1 MAEASLQD
9 RLRDHAKAFD
19 GLLSLIPAK
28 MYYGE
33 DTSNQWNKKKQSKK
47 EAAAARR
54 LKLDPDSELNRN
66 AKEVMDERAKNKR
79 KLRDMEDEDESE
91 DDAVPAPAVE
101 EEEWED
107 YEPVDGVETEKPG
120 EGLKVKASDANKKQK
135 LDDGEPAPSNTA
147 EATSSKLSK
156 KEEKR
161 AAKEKKKQEKKEKK
175 EKKIDKKNTNAEEPE
190 AEQDDAPAPT
200 SKSQKKAAKKQAK
213 STAAKASKSDDV
225 DEDET
230 APVDGEV
237 QPMDISGLEKDDET
251 SSPDSE
257 PHSPTFDTNDSSAA
271 PTEALAE
278 PASTTTSVSSTIPP
292 SEKPKH
298 IKIPADTSA
307 LRARLAA
314 KIEALRA
321 ARKADGP
328 DGKPIRTRQE
338 LIESRRRKQALRK
351 ANKQELRKQA
361 KLEEDRK
368 REEALAST
376 SPGVMSPAVELD
388 ENTSNFAFG
397 RVAFGDGSQL
407 SRDLSYVLSEGKKKG
422 PSDPKTALIKVQ
434 NAKKRLQELDPEKK
448 ADIAKKD
455 LWLTARRRAQG
466 ERIHD
471 DEALLKRAVKRKE
484 TAKKKSEKAWSDRT
498 DGVKMAQKER
508 QRKREDNLRSRRDDK
523 LLHRSGKGKK
533 KKSGAST
540 KKKGR
545 PGFEG
550 SLGVGGRKK

>member
-1 MAEASLQD
+1 MEASLQD
-9 RLRDHAKAFD
+9 RLRAHSAAFD

-33 DTSNQWNKKKQSKK
+33 DTTNQWNKKKQSKK

-54 LKLDPDSELNRN
+54 GKLDPDSDLNRN

-79 KLRDMEDEDESE
+79 KLREIEDEETPTAPENEE
-91 DDAVPAPAVE
+91 D
-101 EEEWED
+101 WED
-107 YEPVDGVETEKPG
+107 YEPVKGVEAEKPG
-120 EGLKVKASDANKKQK
+120 EGLKLAVPEANKKQK
-135 LDDGEPAPSNTA
+135 FSTEDSNSEPQTTE
-147 EATSSKLSK
+147 EATASKHSK

-161 AAKEKKKQEKKEKK
+161 AAKEKKKKEKK
-175 EKKIDKKNTNAEEPE
+175 EKMAERNADKKTTKSEEPE
-190 AEQDDAPAPT
+190 AEQEDIPAPAPK
-200 SKSQKKAAKKQAK
+200 SKKQAAKKQAK
-213 STAAKASKSDDV
+213 AIAAPTSQPEDVDMEETVAARDDV
-225 DEDET
+225 
-230 APVDGEV
+230 
-237 QPMDISGLEKDDET
+237 QRMDLSGLAKDDEN

-257 PHSPTFDTNDSSAA
+257 PHSPTFDTNDSSSA
-271 PTEALAE
+271 PADALGE
-278 PASTTTSVSSTIPP
+278 SASATTSVSSTIPP

-298 IKIPADTSA
+298 IKLPADTSA

-351 ANKQELRKQA
+351 ANKQEMRKQA
-361 KLEEDRK
+361 KLEEDQK

-376 SPGVMSPAVELD
+376 SPAVMSPAVELD
-388 ENTSNFAFG
+388 EKSSNFAFG
-397 RVAFGDGSQL
+397 RVAFGDGAQL
-407 SRDLSYVLSEGKKKG
+407 SHDLSYVLSQGKKKG

-434 NAKKRLQELDPEKK
+434 NQKKRLEELDTEKRE
-448 ADIAKKD
+448 DIAEKD

-484 TAKKKSEKAWSDRT
+484 VAKRKSEKAWNDRT
-498 DGVKMAQKER
+498 DGIKMAQKER
-508 QRKREDNLRSRRDDK
+508 QRKREDNLKARRDDK
-523 LLHRSGKGKK
+523 LLHKAGKGKK
-533 KKSGAST
+533 KKTGGAKP